1 MRKEIG
7 MGSGGCFKP
16 LMWAC
21 RRGSYDIG
29 TRESSP
35 LMPVA
40 KFGQNTVEFF
50 IGISQRNLEQKGG
63 ERGGVHWVLIR
74 LTLVTVIKKIKISVC
89 DLF

>member
-1 MRKEIG
+1 MIG
-7 MGSGGCFKP
+7 T
-16 LMWAC
+16 
-21 RRGSYDIG
+21 RG

-40 KFGQNTVEFF
+40 KLGQNTAEFF

-74 LTLVTVIKKIKISVC
+74 
-89 DLF
+89 